1 MAVAILDDPDRLVD
15 EFSIGVSRFS
25 LKPGSFAWTRH
36 SPLIRLISSSVVK
49 SFFSSY

>member
-25 LKPGSFAWTRH
+25 LIKPGSFARTA
-36 SPLIRLISSSVVK
+36 
-49 SFFSSY
+49 